1 MSKVDVSI
9 ILVSYNT
16 EALTR
21 ECLLS
26 LVEKTSG
33 VNYDIWVV
41 DNNSSDNSCEMIKN
55 EFPQV
60 HLIENKENKG
70 FGAANNQAIKL
81 SDAKYIFLLNTDTL
95 LINNAIKILYEYMES
110 NPEIGACGGNLYDA
124 NGKHVHSYGHYKTF
138 TSKMVKTFKLGA
150 FYPKERT
157 INEDKGE
164 NEGDLFKE
172 VDIIVGADLM
182 LRKSVLDEVGIFDE
196 DFFLYDEE
204 TELQFRI
211 KQAGHKIMLNPN
223 SKIAHLEGKST
234 KNRAISRAHKMVSE
248 ILCYKKCYGTKKLG
262 LYKIICS
269 LPNIPRFF
277 AHPKIIGK
285 AFATIAKM

>member
-1 MSKVDVSI
+1 MGKVDVSI

-21 ECLLS
+21 DCLKS
-26 LVEKTSG
+26 IVEKTSD

-41 DNNSSDNSCEMIKN
+41 DNNSNDNSCEMIKR

-60 HLIENKENKG
+60 HLLENKENKG

-81 SDAKYIFLLNTDTL
+81 SDAKYVFLLNTDTL
-95 LINNAIKILYEYMES
+95 LLNNAVKILYDYIEA
-110 NPEIGACGGNLYDA
+110 NPEIGACGGNLFDS
-124 NGKHVHSYGHYKTF
+124 NGNHVHCYGHYKTF
-138 TSKMVKTFKLGA
+138 MSKMVKTFKLGC
-150 FYPKERT
+150 FFPKEDF
-157 INEDKGE
+157 INNDKGQ
-164 NEGDLFKE
+164 NEGNEFKE

-182 LRKSVLDEVGIFDE
+182 LKRSVLDRVGIFDE

-204 TELQFRI
+204 TELQYRI
-211 KQAGHKIMLNPN
+211 KQAGYKIMLNPD

-234 KNRAISRAHKMVSE
+234 KNRARSRAHKMESE

-262 LYKIICS
+262 LYKLICC
-269 LPNIPRFF
+269 LPNTPRLF
-277 AHPKIIGK
+277 AHPKIIGN
-285 AFATIAKM
+285 AFWKIVKM

>member
-1 MSKVDVSI
+1 MVDVSI

-21 ECLLS
+21 DCLKS
-26 LVEKTSG
+26 VSEKTVG
-33 VNYDIWVV
+33 LNYDIWVV
-41 DNNSSDNSCEMIKN
+41 DNNSSDNTCEMIKN

-70 FGAANNQAIKL
+70 FGSANNQAIRL
-81 SDAKYIFLLNTDTL
+81 CNSKYVFLLNTDTL
-95 LINNAIKILYEYMES
+95 LINNAIKILFDFMEA
-110 NPEIGACGGNLYDA
+110 NTEIGACGGNLYDA
-124 NGKHVHSYGHYKTF
+124 NGRHVHSYGHYKTF

-150 FYPKERT
+150 FFPKEKA
-157 INEDKGE
+157 INDDKGG

-172 VDIIVGADLM
+172 VDIIVGADLFM
-182 LRKSVLDEVGIFDE
+182 RKSVLDEVGIFDE

-211 KQAGHKIMLNPN
+211 KKAGYKIMLNPN

-234 KNRAISRAHKMVSE
+234 KNRAVSRAHKMESE

-262 LYKIICS
+262 LYKWICC
-269 LPNIPRFF
+269 LPNLPRFF
-277 AHPKIIGK
+277 AHPKIIGN
-285 AFATIAKM
+285 AFLKIIKM